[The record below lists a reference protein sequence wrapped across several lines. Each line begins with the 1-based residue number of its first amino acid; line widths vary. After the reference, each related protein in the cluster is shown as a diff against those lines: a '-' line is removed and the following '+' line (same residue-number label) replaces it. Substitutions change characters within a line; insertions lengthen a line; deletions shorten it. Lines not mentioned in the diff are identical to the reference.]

1 MMTSRLPA
9 AVTKMSALATTSSRV
24 ATWKPSIAACS
35 AQIGSTSVMITR
47 APWPRSDSAQPLP
60 TSPYPQTT
68 DTFPPISTSVARL
81 MPAIPASAPALRLP
95 GPRSDPAQP
104 FPTSPYPQTTDTF
117 PPISTSVA
125 RLMPSISECRH
136 PYLLSNFDLVTASFT
151 LIAGNSSEPS
161 RSISYSRCTPVV
173 VSSVTPLMLSV
184 ITVHRS
190 GLASSDARS
199 RPRKSFHSSVSS
211 SAADGT
217 TLAPS
222 YSAPLCTSIVASPP
236 SSRIMFGPSASGHV
250 SAWSVHHQY
259 SCRLSPFQS
268 L

>member
-1 MMTSRLPA
+1 MMTSRLPV
-9 AVTKMSALATTSSRV
+9 AVTKISALATTSSKV
-24 ATWKPSIAACS
+24 ATWNPSIAACK

-47 APWPRSDSAQPLP
+47 APCPRSDSAQPL
-60 TSPYPQTT
+60 
-68 DTFPPISTSVARL
+68 
-81 MPAIPASAPALRLP
+81 
-95 GPRSDPAQP
+95 
-104 FPTSPYPQTTDTF
+104 PTSPYPQTTDTF

-190 GLASSDARS
+190 GLASSDVRS
-199 RPRKSFHSSVSS
+199 RSRKTFHSSVSS

-217 TLAPS
+217 NLAPS
-222 YSAPLCTSIVASPP
+222 YSAPLCTSMVASPP
-236 SSRIMFGPSASGHV
+236 SSRIMFGPSASGQV

-259 SCRLSPFQS
+259 SWRLSPFQANTGMPCGS
-268 L
+268 SGVPVGPTATAAAA

>member
-81 MPAIPASAPALRLP
+81 MP
-95 GPRSDPAQP
+95 
-104 FPTSPYPQTTDTF
+104 
-117 PPISTSVA
+117 
-125 RLMPSISECRH
+125 SISEWRQ

-173 VSSVTPLMLSV
+173 VSSVTPLMPSV
-184 ITVHRS
+184 ITVQRS

-199 RPRKSFHSSVSS
+199 RSRMTFHSSASS
-211 SAADGT
+211 PAADGT
-217 TLAPS
+217 ALAPS

-259 SCRLSPFQS
+259 SCRLSPFQANTGMP
-268 L
+268 